1 MSLDTLAV
9 SKNTKEYRCRKP
21 QYSPYYRCIED
32 NYEEFERVYD
42 IKYQEKFGYF
52 RPIISKV
59 IYQYLDCGILAN
71 GFARVKCPS
80 CKHEYLLAFSC
91 KRRHFCPSCH
101 AKRCIQ
107 FGEFAC
113 SNVLKNVPHRH
124 FVFSIPKIIRI
135 YFLFDRTLLKEL
147 AKIAW
152 EVLSCYYKNCVSK
165 EGTAPAAICSIQT
178 FGDMLGYNPHLHI
191 LCADGGFGEHGI
203 FYAAAAGLDATSLEP
218 LFRHKILSMLKR
230 RGLIGERVIELIAGW
245 RHSGFNVYCTDRI
258 YPRETTSM
266 ENLSRYIIR
275 ASFST
280 ERLNYISESSRVIYK
295 SRTGNDSKEFEA
307 LDFIASIT
315 SHIPN
320 RNEQTIRYFGY
331 YSNVCRGKR
340 KKQAVDQSDY
350 VIENEECS
358 KSCSKSWARLIKKIY
373 EVDPLTCPNCGGS
386 MRIIAFIEDYK
397 VIKKILDWLGI
408 DEFRRDRPPPK
419 RLSATDLFDDF
430 AQDDY
435 VNCNYSDF

>member
-32 NYEEFERVYD
+32 NYEAFERAYD
-42 IKYQEKFGYF
+42 TKYQEKFGYF

-71 GFARVKCPS
+71 GFARVKCHK
-80 CKHEYLLAFSC
+80 CKSEFLLAYSC

-101 AKRCIQ
+101 AKRCVA

-113 SNVLKNVPHRH
+113 SNVLKKVPHRH

-135 YFLFDRTLLKEL
+135 YFLFDRALLKEL

-152 EVLSCYYKNCVSK
+152 QVLSCYYKNALGKNGV
-165 EGTAPAAICSIQT
+165 APAAICSIQT
-178 FGDMLGYNPHLHI
+178 FGDMLRFNPHLHI
-191 LCADGGFGEHGI
+191 LCADGGFGNSGI
-203 FYAAAAGLDATSLEP
+203 FYAAAADLDAGILEP

-230 RGLIGERVIELIAGW
+230 RGFIGERVIELVSSW
-245 RHSGFNVYCTDRI
+245 RHSGFNVYCGERI
-258 YPRETTSM
+258 YPGDTQSM
-266 ENLSRYIIR
+266 ENLARYIIR
-275 ASFST
+275 ASFSQ
-280 ERLNYISESSRVIYK
+280 ERLSYIADKSKVIYK
-295 SRTGNDSKEFEA
+295 SKTGNDSKEFDA
-307 LDFIASIT
+307 LDFIASIC

-320 RNEQTIRYFGY
+320 QNEQTVRYNGY

-340 KKQAVDQSDY
+340 KKQAMAESDC
-350 VIENEECS
+350 VIENDGYA
-358 KSCSKSWARLIKKIY
+358 KAANKSWARLIKKIY
-373 EVDPLTCPNCGGS
+373 EVDPLVCPKCKGQ

-397 VIKKILDWLGI
+397 IVKKILDYLGI
-408 DEFRRDRPPPK
+408 YEFERDRPPPK
-419 RLSATDLFDDF
+419 KLAAADLFDDF
-430 AQDDY
+430 SQNDY
-435 VNCNYSDF
+435 IDSNYTDF